1 VRQGDHEE
9 KGVQAGVPREA
20 REEGVTAGP
29 LEIAQLASVDGII
42 FLGGSVANSPEI
54 AHLFG
59 FFWSYLS

>member
-1 VRQGDHEE
+1 VRLGDREG
-9 KGVQAGVPREA
+9 KGGRAGVPRET

-42 FLGGSVANSPEI
+42 FLGGSVANSLEI
-54 AHLFG
+54 AHLVG